1 MPPKHNMYL
10 ALPLHEAVLPEYEQ
24 HCHRRAVLVTQV
36 LEDTEF
42 LIIREF
48 LNLTMY
54 TVFDP

>member
-1 MPPKHNMYL
+1 MYL

-42 LIIREF
+42 LIIRAF

-54 TVFDP
+54 TVFNP